1 MQFNLIVTNYMEN
14 IYTMNIMPQFP
25 VLEWRPFPALFQ
37 IQGQD
42 MESEGRLLYH
52 QSAGPMY
59 GSNLWN

>member
-1 MQFNLIVTNYMEN
+1 MEN

-42 MESEGRLLYH
+42 MESGGRLLYH

-59 GSNLWN
+59 GSNPWHYK